1 MGGEWTMEGLSLQ
14 SRMARMK
21 LNTTLMLLKSSSIR
35 TAEKIQ
41 VNKKEGVINQSK
53 TSFIF
58 VTIFVSTIFLLGLIS
73 LLGLHLYIFEN
84 LFLLVSKNPI
94 YLHC

>member
-1 MGGEWTMEGLSLQ
+1 MEGLSLQ

-41 VNKKEGVINQSK
+41 SNKKKVIERYSNVSG
-53 TSFIF
+53 II
-58 VTIFVSTIFLLGLIS
+58 VCIFVSIIFISGLIS
-73 LLGLHLYIFEN
+73 LLGLYQYI
-84 LFLLVSKNPI
+84 I
-94 YLHC
+94 

>member
-1 MGGEWTMEGLSLQ
+1 MGGEWTMEGLRLQ

-41 VNKKEGVINQSK
+41 VNKKEAVINQNK
-53 TSFIF
+53 TSFVF

-84 LFLLVSKNPI
+84 LFLLISKNPI
-94 YLHC
+94 Y

>member
-1 MGGEWTMEGLSLQ
+1 MEGLSLQ

-41 VNKKEGVINQSK
+41 VNKKEAVINQNK
-53 TSFIF
+53 TSFVF

-84 LFLLVSKNPI
+84 LFLLISKNPI
-94 YLHC
+94 Y

>member
-1 MGGEWTMEGLSLQ
+1 MEGLSLQ

-41 VNKKEGVINQSK
+41 VNKKEAVINQNK
-53 TSFIF
+53 TSFVF

-73 LLGLHLYIFEN
+73 LLGLHLYISEN
-84 LFLLVSKNPI
+84 LFLLISKNPI
-94 YLHC
+94 Y

>member
-1 MGGEWTMEGLSLQ
+1 MEGLSLQ

-41 VNKKEGVINQSK
+41 VNKKEAVINQNK

-84 LFLLVSKNPI
+84 LFLLISKNPI
-94 YLHC
+94 Y

>member
-58 VTIFVSTIFLLGLIS
+58 VTIFVSTIFLLGIIN

-84 LFLLVSKNPI
+84 LFLLISKNPI
-94 YLHC
+94 Y

>member
-41 VNKKEGVINQSK
+41 VNKKEAVINQNK

-84 LFLLVSKNPI
+84 LFLLISKNPI
-94 YLHC
+94 Y

>member
-84 LFLLVSKNPI
+84 LFLLISKNPI
-94 YLHC
+94 Y